1 MGDQNPGQCKV
12 VVLHDE
18 DASNLYLHYFF
29 HLVFGYRTRFVT
41 CAQQASSL
49 ITNGARPN
57 LFVFSPK
64 AFDSEVISAL
74 QRLTAAENGPFVL
87 CMKSEHDETPNEAL
101 FEAGAQE
108 VLALPI
114 SLKELAYRLR
124 TRSQQIGLSFDFQPE
139 QARTLDIA
147 ADIIRRAELTD
158 IEAQVILVLMEQ
170 GGQIVTRDTLSLA
183 IDNKPWSYG
192 NRKFDVHVA
201 RIRKKLDSAY
211 GGDLKLRTVRS
222 AGYQLTVNQNV

>member
-1 MGDQNPGQCKV
+1 MIGTLANR
-12 VVLHDE
+12 E
-18 DASNLYLHYFF
+18 D
-29 HLVFGYRTRFVT
+29 
-41 CAQQASSL
+41 
-49 ITNGARPN
+49 
-57 LFVFSPK
+57 
-64 AFDSEVISAL
+64 
-74 QRLTAAENGPFVL
+74 GPFVL
-87 CMKSEHDETPNEAL
+87 CGKSDTDETPNEVL
-101 FEAGAQE
+101 FEAGAHE
-108 VLALPI
+108 VLTLPF

-124 TRSQQIGLSFDFQPE
+124 TRSNDIGLSFDFEPE

-183 IDNKPWSYG
+183 IDNKPWNYG

-211 GGDLKLRTVRS
+211 GGDLTLRTVRS
-222 AGYQLTVNQNV
+222 AGYQLTVSQSS